1 MCHIYGHVTF
11 KSNAGDATGGSYSQH
26 GRPLNNGEGL
36 LAASYEGGRKQPH
49 PFRHLPSNSP
59 RQRTAPPMLH
69 PVFQIARRNRREW
82 RRSLSVND
90 ARLWYGELPT
100 YPLWAGYMRRANEVA
115 REMCAPSTWE
125 RGMSLAGQFT
135 TFCRTHEQ
143 PMNEESCAVFLMA
156 IDVAPSTRLQ
166 HTRMLRSIL
175 QMDRTPLDMMILGLQ
190 KVAVRSETRQAHPLT
205 KEGMNQ
211 VIRSRTDWKER
222 VVVRIA
228 WITASR
234 LFEIAVLTANS
245 FTLEPR
251 VAITWDWPAAPKTA
265 RADPHRALRFVRAR
279 GQDAFDTITLCRTL
293 QESEKLTNITTA
305 HVGRA
310 PVPWDAT
317 ARSIKR
323 GVPRHTAQIVGAHNL
338 DPHVISQLAKHVD
351 PFDLPQNTVRYLG
364 RYTTLLTQ
372 VSSPVASM

>member
-1 MCHIYGHVTF
+1 
-11 KSNAGDATGGSYSQH
+11 
-26 GRPLNNGEGL
+26 
-36 LAASYEGGRKQPH
+36 
-49 PFRHLPSNSP
+49 
-59 RQRTAPPMLH
+59 
-69 PVFQIARRNRREW
+69 
-82 RRSLSVND
+82 
-90 ARLWYGELPT
+90 
-100 YPLWAGYMRRANEVA
+100 
-115 REMCAPSTWE
+115 
-125 RGMSLAGQFT
+125 
-135 TFCRTHEQ
+135 
-143 PMNEESCAVFLMA
+143 MNEESCAVFLMA

-166 HTRMLRSIL
+166 YVRMLRPML
-175 QMDRTPLDMMILGLQ
+175 EMNRTPLDMMIPGLQ
-190 KVAVRSETRQAHPLT
+190 KIAARSETQRTKQARPLT

-222 VVVRIA
+222 VVVRLA

-265 RADPHRALRFVRAR
+265 RADPHGASRFVRAR
-279 GQDAFDTITLCRTL
+279 GQDAFDTMTLCGTL

-323 GVPRHTAQIVGAHNL
+323 GALRHTAQIVEAHNL
-338 DPHVISQLAKHVD
+338 IH
-351 PFDLPQNTVRYLG
+351 T
-364 RYTTLLTQ
+364 
-372 VSSPVASM
+372 